1 MSTRVVLA
9 SANPGKLVELQA
21 MLAPLDLELESQ
33 AEHDVPSP
41 VEDGLTFLEN
51 AIIKARAVSRATNL
65 PAIGDDSGIVVPVL
79 DGAPG
84 IYSARYAG
92 THGDDAANN
101 AKLLDAL
108 VSAPNRAAYFYCAI
122 VYLRHADDPTP
133 LISTAA
139 WHGQI
144 ASAPSGGGGF
154 GYDPLFVPEGGS
166 ATAAEL
172 EPAAKNRVSHRGQ
185 AVAGL
190 VSALRAADVIDA

>member
-51 AIIKARAVSRATNL
+51 AIIKARSVSRATAL

-108 VSAPNRAAYFYCAI
+108 VGATNRAAYFYCAI

-133 LISTAA
+133 LISTSA

-172 EPAAKNRVSHRGQ
+172 EPATKNRVSHRGQ

-190 VSALRAADVIDA
+190 VNALRAADIIDA